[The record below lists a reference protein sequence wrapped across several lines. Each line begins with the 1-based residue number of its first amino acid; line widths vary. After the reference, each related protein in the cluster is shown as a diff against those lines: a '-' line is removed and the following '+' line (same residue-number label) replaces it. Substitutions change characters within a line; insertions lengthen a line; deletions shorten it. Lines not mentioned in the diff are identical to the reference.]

1 MPMVRGGMLL
11 CGRFG
16 LETTRSCGGFPMR
29 LPVFS
34 SVDIDIGRLGNT
46 THNNIIRNGVMQLDS
61 TLVSFFVSS
70 LIVSFV
76 RPINSATMQHSGVID
91 YCGWKL
97 CLPASLALSV
107 FGTTRENNSSDAFH
121 HSPTSSAWGVRW
133 AMLGAFL
140 LGSLG
145 SIVGGYLSYIAASR
159 IDGIVSN
166 GVPNASSSGIDYAA
180 CAACLASSYIGGTA
194 NFFETASALKLC
206 GRDLQILK
214 SFAAADIFVML
225 AYFSLLNWLKY
236 RYSSSG
242 DARNKE
248 EDHQS
253 RQTSVQSQFSTLG
266 SSSCCAFIA
275 LLFSMACDVLQSRV
289 LKLPGTGIIMLTAA
303 SVVLRTYLTTQ
314 ASNIRVQPFL
324 RGSSSKCGKCLQ
336 LLRSLIA
343 SSHRQLRAPCF

>member
-1 MPMVRGGMLL
+1 MVRSGILL

-16 LETTRSCGGFPMR
+16 LEMTGSCGGFPMR
-29 LPVFS
+29 LPLFS
-34 SVDIDIGRLGNT
+34 SLGIDTDRLDN
-46 THNNIIRNGVMQLDS
+46 NNIIRNGVMQFDS

-70 LIVSFV
+70 LIVSFAG
-76 RPINSATMQHSGVID
+76 PINSAIMQHSGVID

-107 FGTTRENNSSDAFH
+107 FGTTREINGSDAFR
-121 HSPTSSAWGVRW
+121 HSPISSAWGVRW

-145 SIVGGYLSYIAASR
+145 SLVGGYLSYITASR
-159 IDGIVSN
+159 IAVLVSN

-206 GRDLQILK
+206 GRDLQVLK

-236 RYSSSG
+236 RHSNSG
-242 DARNKE
+242 DARSKKE
-248 EDHQS
+248 HQS
-253 RQTSVQSQFSTLG
+253 RQTSVKRQIEVTLC
-266 SSSCCAFIA
+266 SSSCCASIA
-275 LLFSMACDVLQSRV
+275 LLLSMACDALQSRV
-289 LKLPGTGIIMLTAA
+289 LKLPWTGIIMLTAA

-314 ASNIRVQPFL
+314 ALSIRVQSFL
-324 RGSSSKCGKCLQ
+324 HGSSSKCGKFLQ

>member
-1 MPMVRGGMLL
+1 MVHGGMLL

-34 SVDIDIGRLGNT
+34 SVGIDIGRLGNS

-121 HSPTSSAWGVRW
+121 HSPSSAWGVRW

-206 GRDLQILK
+206 GRDLQVLK

-236 RYSSSG
+236 RYSNSG
-242 DARNKE
+242 DALNKE
-248 EDHQS
+248 EQQS
-253 RQTSVQSQFSTLG
+253 RQTSVPQQFATLG
-266 SSSCCAFIA
+266 SSNCCAFIA
-275 LLFSMACDVLQSRV
+275 LLLSMACDALQCRV

-314 ASNIRVQPFL
+314 ASNIRVQSFL
-324 RGSSSKCGKCLQ
+324 HGSSSKCGKFLQ

-343 SSHRQLRAPCF
+343 SFHRQLRAVCF

>member
-1 MPMVRGGMLL
+1 MVRGGILL
-11 CGRFG
+11 CERFG
-16 LETTRSCGGFPMR
+16 FEMTRSCGRFPKR
-29 LPVFS
+29 LQVFS
-34 SVDIDIGRLGNT
+34 SVGIDTGLLDT
-46 THNNIIRNGVMQLDS
+46 TAHKNIILNGVMKLDS

-70 LIVSFV
+70 LIASFV
-76 RPINSATMQHSGVID
+76 RPVNSAVMQHSGAID

-107 FGTTRENNSSDAFH
+107 FGTKRENNGSDAFR
-121 HSPTSSAWGVRW
+121 HSPIFSAWGVRW
-133 AMLGAFL
+133 AMLSAFL

-145 SIVGGYLSYIAASR
+145 SLVGGYLSYIVASR
-159 IDGIVSN
+159 IAGIVSN

-206 GRDLQILK
+206 GRDLQVLK

-236 RYSSSG
+236 RYSNSG
-242 DARNKE
+242 DALNKE
-248 EDHQS
+248 EQQS
-253 RQTSVQSQFSTLG
+253 RQTSVQHKFATL
-266 SSSCCAFIA
+266 SSSNCCALIA
-275 LLFSMACDVLQSRV
+275 LLLSMACDALQSHV

-314 ASNIRVQPFL
+314 ASNIRVQSFL
-324 RGSSSKCGKCLQ
+324 HSSSSKCGNFLQ

-343 SSHRQLRAPCF
+343 SFHRQLRAPCF